1 MSKRR
6 GAAYRTPLRNYVPGS
21 APTAASPK
29 RTKDE
34 YVLKPARVPSIL
46 VLAGQRSGALDP
58 LAERA
63 GVSHK
68 CLVPVLGEAMIG
80 RVLRIVAEAFPSAPI
95 YVSIEDPA
103 VIREEP
109 TVARLTGEGS
119 LHFVE
124 AQFNMVDSVHAAS
137 SATGF
142 PILVTTADNV
152 LTTVEALHA
161 LAQAGA
167 AGRADAI
174 AVMARK
180 EAIQAAHPGGKGRYY
195 EFRDGG
201 FSNCNLFWID
211 RPEALRAAEAFRHG
225 GQFLKVKGRIMQ
237 TFGLL
242 NLIRFR
248 LKLFSLEQCFGF
260 VSKRLGARIRPLVL
274 ADGRLAIDVDDFRS
288 HEMAEE
294 LLAPAA

>member
-1 MSKRR
+1 MTSASK
-6 GAAYRTPLRNYVPGS
+6 VPG
-21 APTAASPK
+21 
-29 RTKDE
+29 
-34 YVLKPARVPSIL
+34 IL
-46 VLAGQRSGALDP
+46 ILAGQRSGALDP

-80 RVLRIVAEAFPSAPI
+80 RVLRIVEEAFPAAAI
-95 YVSIEDPA
+95 YVSIEEAAA
-103 VIREEP
+103 VRSEP
-109 TVARLTGEGS
+109 TVARLVGAGS
-119 LHFVE
+119 LRFVDAE
-124 AQFNMVDSVHAAS
+124 FNMVDSIRAAS
-137 SATGF
+137 ASAGF
-142 PILVTTADNV
+142 PMLVTTADNV
-152 LTTVEALHA
+152 LMTVEALHA

-167 AGRADAI
+167 ADRADAI

-180 EAIQAAHPGGKGRYY
+180 EDIQAAHPGGKGRYY

-260 VSKRLGARIRPLVL
+260 VSRRLGVRIRPLVL
-274 ADGRLAIDVDDFRS
+274 GDGRLAIDVDDFRS

-294 LLAPAA
+294 LLVAQGQANEQSSQTG